1 MNWVVP
7 TIAVSLLEGLL
18 SRLIAMD
25 PNWPVNAQSLSGQ
38 VIELELTDPGIH
50 LFFLP
55 STKGMIIQSSFAG
68 KANVRISGSISGFL
82 KLIQARR
89 KGETVIGG
97 DVRFEGDVA
106 AGQQFEQLMASLS
119 PEWEESLSRLVGDP
133 IAHQASIFAKELGNY
148 LNQAVDTIGQNAKD
162 YVQEEARFSPA
173 PIEVENF
180 STDVAELRS
189 DLARL
194 EAKVRRLSALTNT
207 NQSNKGTN
215 PVNPHIPEANS

>member
-18 SRLIAMD
+18 SRLITMD
-25 PNWPVNAQSLSGQ
+25 PNWPGNAQTISGQ
-38 VIELELTDPGIH
+38 VIELELTDLSIR

-55 STKGMIIQSSFAG
+55 STKGMVVQSSFAD
-68 KANVRISGSISGFL
+68 KANVRISGSLSGFL

-89 KGETVIGG
+89 KGETLIGG

-106 AGQQFEQLMASLS
+106 AGQQFEKLMASLS

-133 IAHQASIFAKELGNY
+133 IAHQASQFAKELGNY
-148 LNQAVDTIGQNAKD
+148 LTQATDLIRQNTKD

-173 PIEVENF
+173 VIEVENF

-194 EAKVRRLSALTNT
+194 EARVRRLNALTGT
-207 NQSNKGTN
+207 NQSNKETS
-215 PVNPHIPEANS
+215 PVNPHMPEANL